1 MKELIDIQRRLK
13 AAKTQ
18 VNNVMRFSYRSAED
32 ILEAVK
38 PLLAEN
44 ECWLTLTDDI
54 ALIGERYYV
63 RATATIHN
71 TKGQSETA
79 TAYARESLNKKGL
92 DDSQVTGM
100 ASSYA
105 RKYALNGLFAIDDN
119 KDADYISSKDDID
132 KAVEKVKAAK
142 TADEVAA
149 IWKDY
154 PELKNNDTFRLL
166 VTEKGKELKEKDTQ
180 KKKNNDKTDATT
192 EPRLL

>member
-1 MKELIDIQRRLK
+1 MKELIEIQRRLK
-13 AAKTQ
+13 APKTQ
-18 VNNVMRFSYRSAED
+18 VNNVLRFSYRSVDD

-38 PLLAEN
+38 PLLAEV
-44 ECWLTLTDDI
+44 ECSLTLSDDI
-54 ALIGERYYV
+54 LFIGERYYV
-63 RATATIHN
+63 RSTVTIRN
-71 TKGQSETA
+71 TKGESESA
-79 TAYARESLNKKGL
+79 TAYAREAESKKGL

-132 KAVEKVKAAK
+132 KAIEKVKAAK

-166 VTEKGKELKEKDTQ
+166 VTERGKELKKDLEKN
-180 KKKNNDKTDATT
+180 KRNDKTDATT

>member
-154 PELKNNDTFRLL
+154 PELKNNDTFQIGRAH
-166 VTEKGKELKEKDTQ
+166 V
-180 KKKNNDKTDATT
+180 
-192 EPRLL
+192 

>member
-44 ECWLTLTDDI
+44 ECWLTLADDI

-63 RATATIHN
+63 RATVTIHN
-71 TKGQSETA
+71 TKGESETV
-79 TAYARESLNKKGL
+79 TALAREAESKKGL

-132 KAVEKVKAAK
+132 KAIEKVKAAK

-166 VTEKGKELKEKDTQ
+166 VTERGKELKKDLEKN
-180 KKKNNDKTDATT
+180 KKNDKTDATT